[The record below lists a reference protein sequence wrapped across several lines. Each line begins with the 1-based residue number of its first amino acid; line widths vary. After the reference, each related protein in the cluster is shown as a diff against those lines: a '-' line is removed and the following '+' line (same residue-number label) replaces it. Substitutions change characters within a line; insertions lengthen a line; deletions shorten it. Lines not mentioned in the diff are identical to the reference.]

1 MWPPFHL
8 LISVLPGPTYRTKH
22 IARVLGSALSRS
34 KTNGPQSESRYRY
47 FSFCWVT
54 VSSKSLR
61 SRHVTYQH
69 YKVTIR
75 SSDSFCS
82 RPNSMFFYVQFH
94 RTAIAFF
101 PFLIFSLLFRIYMTI
116 RTSSTKLKKSNQSHE
131 KNTLLTKGHPFLFI
145 FRLFEFIKKCNIKH

>member
-1 MWPPFHL
+1 MWPQFHL
-8 LISVLPGPTYRTKH
+8 LISVLPRSTYRTKH
-22 IARVLGSALSRS
+22 IARVLEPALSRS

-54 VSSKSLR
+54 ASSKSLR

-69 YKVTIR
+69 YGATIR
-75 SSDSFCS
+75 SSDSFRS

-94 RTAIAFF
+94 RTTLAFF

-116 RTSSTKLKKSNQSHE
+116 RISSTKLKKFN
-131 KNTLLTKGHPFLFI
+131 
-145 FRLFEFIKKCNIKH
+145 KCHARKISC